1 LLGTHRADRSLTVA
15 ALTGLRNR
23 GAKLRATSYS
33 EIVTLRLAAAIVSAL
48 AAARAA
54 DLTPEQSRFIDQ
66 TRVAA
71 LNYSKWLP
79 NLICNERIRRES
91 DWGTG
96 KMVRG
101 DDLTV
106 QVSYVNQKESY
117 RVIARGRSKA
127 DQRLENIPG
136 AVTQGEFGSMLRWIF
151 EPDAQAAFE
160 WQGESTVRDQAV
172 VVVAYSV
179 SAGKSRMALQAY
191 TVAAFVAF
199 HGTLSIDPETHLVL
213 SLTASAEGPE
223 GFAVRKSDVQ
233 LDYAWK
239 PIAGHDY
246 LVPLRAEIAM
256 TELLA
261 TNPMQLAPGG
271 HIYSN
276 ESCIGCQARE
286 RPKPVRITTQYLNH
300 LEFSD
305 YREFTANSKVT
316 FK

>member
-1 LLGTHRADRSLTVA
+1 M
-15 ALTGLRNR
+15 
-23 GAKLRATSYS
+23 
-33 EIVTLRLAAAIVSAL
+33 TLRLAAAVVFAF
-48 AAARAA
+48 AAAPAA
-54 DLTPEQSRFIDQ
+54 DLTPAQLQFIEQ

-71 LNYSKWLP
+71 LNYSRWLP

-106 QVSYVNQKESY
+106 QVTYVNQKESY

-151 EPDAQAAFE
+151 EPEAQAAFE
-160 WQGESTVRDQAV
+160 WQGESTIREHPV
-172 VVVAYSV
+172 VIVAYRV
-179 SAGKSRMALQAY
+179 LTRNSRMVLQAY
-191 TVAAFVAF
+191 ATAALVAF
-199 HGTLSIDPETHLVL
+199 HGTLSIDPETHLVV

-223 GFAVRKSDVQ
+223 GFPVRKSDVQ
-233 LDYAWK
+233 IDYDWR

-256 TELLA
+256 TELLSR
-261 TNPMQLAPGG
+261 NPALTEQGG

-276 ESCIGCQARE
+276 ESCIGCEARP
-286 RPKPVRITTQYLNH
+286 RPKPVNILTQYRNH

-305 YREFTANSKVT
+305 YREFTANSKIT

>member
-1 LLGTHRADRSLTVA
+1 
-15 ALTGLRNR
+15 
-23 GAKLRATSYS
+23 
-33 EIVTLRLAAAIVSAL
+33 VTLRLAAAIVSCL

-54 DLTPEQSRFIDQ
+54 GLTPESHFLDQ

-79 NLICNERIRRES
+79 NLICNERIRRDS

-96 KMVRG
+96 KMVPG

-106 QVSYVNQKESY
+106 QVTYFNQRESY
-117 RVIARGRSKA
+117 RVIARGRHKA
-127 DQRLENIPG
+127 DGRLYLVPA
-136 AVTQGEFGSMLRWIF
+136 AVSQGEFGSMLRWIF

-160 WQGESTVRDQAV
+160 WQGDSTVREHPVA
-172 VVVAYSV
+172 VVAYRIA
-179 SAGKSRMALQAY
+179 AGKSRLALQAY
-191 TVAAFVAF
+191 SVAAFVAF

-223 GFAVRKSDVQ
+223 GFAVRKSDGQ
-233 LDYAWK
+233 LDYEWK

-256 TELLA
+256 TDLFA
-261 TNPMQLAPGG
+261 TNTALAQSGR
-271 HIYSN
+271 IYSN
-276 ESCIGCQARE
+276 ESCIGCKARP
-286 RPKPVRITTQYLNH
+286 RPKQVNITTQSLNH